1 MNARVLPILN
11 AIGCLVLTGLVAVQW
26 LKERALNHDIDGL
39 GNQLSEA
46 RRQAADEASRRS
58 ALERDIA
65 VLKEAIE
72 STQRAAETAAG
83 DLAAKQQLADKLQ
96 ADLTAAT
103 GQVAAWEAAL
113 KERDERIRQLDS
125 DLAAARQRLD
135 EAIAKLKAA
144 GAR

>member
-26 LKERALNHDIDGL
+26 LKERALNQDIDGL